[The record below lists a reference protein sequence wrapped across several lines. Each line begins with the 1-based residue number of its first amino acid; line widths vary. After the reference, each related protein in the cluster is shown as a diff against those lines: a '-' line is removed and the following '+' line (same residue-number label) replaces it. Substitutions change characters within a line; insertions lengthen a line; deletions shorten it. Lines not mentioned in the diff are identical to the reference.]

1 MKLYSV
7 RMSASDLKGLQMDM
21 MTLNVTQEVRSR
33 QLLKI
38 RKELQTSAKWLT
50 EIVE

>member
-1 MKLYSV
+1 MKLYFV
-7 RMSASDLKGLQMDM
+7 RMSASDLKDLQMDM
-21 MTLNVTQEVRSR
+21 MTLNVTQDVRGR

-38 RKELQTSAKWLT
+38 RKELQTSAKWLS